1 MKKKQIEIMVNPEA
15 MLDLVEEI
23 NKTKQLGKPWQ
34 QLTAAMNLL
43 RAYGN
48 ECSLLW
54 NSRGKKINGISID
67 GKEYLIKKR
76 KGVKDCMEAIEREEA
91 EMSLSGK
98 RKRQVHPVPEE
109 LIEDLFDEKQRNGE
123 LN

>member
-76 KGVKDCMEAIEREEA
+76 KGVKDCMEAIQREEA
-91 EMSLSGK
+91 EMSLADK
-98 RKRQVHPVPEE
+98 HKRQNQPVPKE
-109 LIEDLFDEKQRNGE
+109 LIEELFDEK
-123 LN
+123 